1 MKTIKN
7 LLFVAFAAMTIA
19 ACQKEFADNSAVSP
33 TGNLVS
39 FSAAVGDTDVETK
52 TAIHYQEGVESF
64 STLFTD
70 ADLISVNGVKTET
83 VVPSDD
89 QKTITFSVA
98 DVTAPYYAVSGTH
111 DKDGYDPETHTYTL
125 QFSGTA
131 SPQQYRTTGNGQYAS
146 YWTSADILAAY
157 STDNTDLK
165 FQHMSTF
172 YAITLNEA
180 ESTVKNN
187 IKSIYIRQGDGENV
201 AGLWTLS
208 FEGEE
213 NTPMLTPSNL
223 TALVAYDCGED
234 GLALGTTMIVGIPA
248 YDYPE
253 GLIFTIKDVN
263 GNFASYKVPA
273 SKTKHAADGGKIIP
287 FKPAYSPVS
296 GTIKTVADWE
306 EFASCVNSASKDWDL
321 YRWVGDGTV
330 KLGADLEAETLTTI
344 TKDFPYVFDGCG
356 YTITRTAATRSLF
369 LEVSGEIKNLTL
381 AGNLTLS
388 DAGAP
393 FVKQLNPGA
402 KITSCI
408 NNMDVTFEFNDE
420 TTYVA
425 GFAAVLPTT
434 KEEQENATTLTN
446 CTNNGDFTGAT
457 RYSLEA
463 EDAPFNVAIGG
474 ILGDVRA
481 GGSGA
486 VAYDVVLT
494 NCDNTGSIKFTPQPS
509 DPSTAEGADL
519 KPSMGFTGIGG
530 VAGTLRA
537 SKSVKFDDCDNS
549 GTITLSAEGMT
560 NKNGVRPYSISM
572 GGIIGYATGTSGM
585 GVSLVGH
592 DITLKNCDNSGVLY
606 NCGDNYS
613 PTKRGNNKVF
623 TGGIAGALVGQE
635 GKYASLQSCS
645 NTGTI
650 LTYDLCSDDNP
661 VPAVVSIRPCYNAV
675 AGGLVGFGGYLDM
688 DGCTVNCQIGN
699 GRRPMVA
706 WGGVIGYTVRPF
718 KLQGT
723 TTLHLRGYFQRIS
736 TYKWNRA
743 VVAVVPASTADD
755 KLTPDVSGS
764 VISGTIVVS
773 SEVYSSGSTAGTSTY
788 TNLSSNLTTHMF
800 KDAAT
805 AKKNLVCG
813 QSFVS
818 KVDGKEVHTANAGVD
833 ITGVTVN
840 N

>member
-7 LLFVAFAAMTIA
+7 LLFVAFAAIA
-19 ACQKEFADNSAVSP
+19 ITACQKEFADNSALSP

-39 FSAAVGDTDVETK
+39 FSATVGDTDVETK

-213 NTPMLTPSNL
+213 NTPRLTPSNL

-287 FKPAYSPVS
+287 FKPAYSPAS
-296 GTIKTVADWE
+296 GTIKTVEDWE
-306 EFASCVNSASKDWDL
+306 EFAACVNSATKDWDL

-344 TKDFPYVFDGCG
+344 TKNFPYVFDGCG

-381 AGNLTLS
+381 AGNLTLA

-393 FVKQLNPGA
+393 FVTQLNPGA
-402 KITSCI
+402 KITSCT
-408 NNMDVTFEFNDE
+408 NDMDVTFEFNDE

-446 CTNNGDFTGAT
+446 CTNNGDFIGAT
-457 RYSLEA
+457 SYSQNV
-463 EDAPFNVAIGG
+463 DDNFPFNVAIGG

-486 VAYDVVLT
+486 VPYDVVLT
-494 NCDNTGSIKFTPQPS
+494 NCDNAGNIEFTPQPS
-509 DPSTAEGADL
+509 DPSTIAGANL
-519 KPSMGFTGIGG
+519 KKSMGYTGIGG

-537 SKSVKFDDCDNS
+537 SKSVKFDDCDNT
-549 GTITLSAEGMT
+549 GNITLSAEGMT
-560 NKNGVRPYSISM
+560 HTHGMRPYSIAM
-572 GGIIGYATGTSGM
+572 GGIIGCATGTSGM
-585 GVSLVGH
+585 GVSLSGH
-592 DITLKNCDNSGVLY
+592 DITLKSCDNTGVLY
-606 NCGDNYS
+606 NCGDNRS
-613 PTKRGNNKVF
+613 PSTRGNNKVF
-623 TGGIAGALVGQE
+623 TGGIAGALLGLE

-661 VPAVVSIRPCYNAV
+661 VPAVVSERPSYNAV
-675 AGGLVGFGGYLDM
+675 AGGLVGFGGHLDM

-699 GRRPMVA
+699 GKRQMVA

-723 TTLHLRGYFQRIS
+723 TTLHLSGYFQRIT
-736 TYKWNRA
+736 TYKMNRA
-743 VVAVVPASTADD
+743 VVAVVPAATADD
-755 KLTPDVSGS
+755 ELTPDVSGS
-764 VISGTIVVS
+764 VITGTILVS
-773 SEVYSSGSTAGTSTY
+773 SAVYSSGSVADAGTY
-788 TNLSSNLTTHMF
+788 TNLSSTLTTKMF

-805 AKKNLVCG
+805 AKKNLVHG
-813 QSFVS
+813 QGMSA
-818 KVDGKEVHTANAGVD
+818 ANAGVD
-833 ITGVTVN
+833 INGVNVTN
-840 N
+840 